1 MLRLFLNSCSV
12 YAALLHMRNEGF
24 SGVVAEDVYFF
35 VLVGSS
41 LSEFPGVLSSF
52 RGLLSSCDVQGP
64 L

>member
-35 VLVGSS
+35 CVGW
-41 LSEFPGVLSSF
+41 
-52 RGLLSSCDVQGP
+52 LLSK
-64 L
+64 